1 MRPYFYDRLSVVD
14 NSFLAIEGPMTHQH
28 VGGVILLEAAPLVRP
43 DGSLAIDEIRR
54 YIGAR
59 LHLIPRY
66 RQKLRPVPFG
76 TRHVWIDDQHFNLE
90 YHVRHTSLPRPGDL
104 RQLKRLSA
112 RIVSQKLDRAKPLWE
127 IWIVEGLEGGQHVA
141 MVAKTH
147 HCMVDGVSGVD
158 LMAVLLSPS
167 PTDGAAES
175 PTWIPR
181 PAPSSVQ
188 LLRDEWLR
196 RLGEPLAALGETP
209 CPFGD
214 PRGLLAAGWE
224 RLEALGEA
232 LGAAASPAS
241 RTPLNQPIGPHRRFD
256 WLAMELA
263 EVKDVKNRLG
273 GTVND
278 VVLATVA
285 GALQRFLERRRVNV
299 DVLALRANVP
309 VSLRTDDQRGTLGN
323 QIALWMADLPV
334 AERDPVRRL
343 ARVRETTT
351 RLKES
356 RQALGAQVLAA
367 VSEWT
372 SSTLLSS
379 AVRMATRSRPFNLV
393 VTNVPGPQIP
403 LYMLGAR
410 IREFFPILAL
420 LDNQALGVALFSYD
434 GTLCWGFVCDWD
446 LVPDLH
452 DFVLDVAGAF
462 AELRAAAQRL

>member
-1 MRPYFYDRLSVVD
+1 
-14 NSFLAIEGPMTHQH
+14 
-28 VGGVILLEAAPLVRP
+28 
-43 DGSLAIDEIRR
+43 
-54 YIGAR
+54 
-59 LHLIPRY
+59 
-66 RQKLRPVPFG
+66 
-76 TRHVWIDDQHFNLE
+76 
-90 YHVRHTSLPRPGDL
+90 
-104 RQLKRLSA
+104 
-112 RIVSQKLDRAKPLWE
+112 
-127 IWIVEGLEGGQHVA
+127 
-141 MVAKTH
+141 
-147 HCMVDGVSGVD
+147 
-158 LMAVLLSPS
+158 
-167 PTDGAAES
+167 
-175 PTWIPR
+175 
-181 PAPSSVQ
+181 
-188 LLRDEWLR
+188 
-196 RLGEPLAALGETP
+196 
-209 CPFGD
+209 
-214 PRGLLAAGWE
+214 
-224 RLEALGEA
+224 
-232 LGAAASPAS
+232 
-241 RTPLNQPIGPHRRFD
+241 
-256 WLAMELA
+256 
-263 EVKDVKNRLG
+263 
-273 GTVND
+273 
-278 VVLATVA
+278 
-285 GALQRFLERRRVNV
+285 
-299 DVLALRANVP
+299 VP

-462 AELRAAAQRL
+462 AELRAAAQAATAAR